1 MAEAIN
7 SLPNGIKSNKSAVA
21 ETIANNVRSKIIKEH
36 LNDPAFYDKMST
48 LLNEI
53 LADLRAK
60 RIDYKEFLKR
70 MAEVAKQVQG
80 GKADDT
86 PESLNTPGKRAI
98 YNQLELEKE
107 SATEKTAD
115 EPPAAYMGVL
125 PGSALDLALQIDK
138 AVKNKRPDGWR
149 GVLAKERIVKGI
161 IHDVVLDAEKVERL
175 YLIIFAQREY

>member
-1 MAEAIN
+1 
-7 SLPNGIKSNKSAVA
+7 
-21 ETIANNVRSKIIKEH
+21 
-36 LNDPAFYDKMST
+36 
-48 LLNEI
+48 
-53 LADLRAK
+53 
-60 RIDYKEFLKR
+60 
-70 MAEVAKQVQG
+70 MAEVAKQVQV

-98 YNQLELEKE
+98 YNLLELEKE
-107 SATEKTAD
+107 SATDKTAD

-161 IHDVVLDAEKVERL
+161 INDVVLDAEKVERL